1 MGKENKVNVSCYGT
15 LNVIVFLA
23 FFIAKIF
30 GYINWSWLWVLCPLW
45 IPLVIF
51 LCFLGFCIIGYLI
64 LALIDS

>member
-1 MGKENKVNVSCYGT
+1 MGKDNKVNVSCCGT

-45 IPLVIF
+45 IPIVIF
-51 LCFLGFCIIGYLI
+51 LCFLGFCIVGYLI
-64 LALIDS
+64 IALIDS